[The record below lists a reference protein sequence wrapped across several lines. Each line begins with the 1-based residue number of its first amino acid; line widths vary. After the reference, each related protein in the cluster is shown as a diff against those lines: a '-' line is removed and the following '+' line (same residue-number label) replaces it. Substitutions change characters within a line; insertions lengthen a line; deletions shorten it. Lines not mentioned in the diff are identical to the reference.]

1 MVDAFSVLR
10 RDHEKV
16 ERTLASLEDGPNAGS
31 GADQVEL
38 IARGRLT
45 QQLMADESGHET
57 IEHQCFWPVVR
68 DRMPGG
74 AALADEAA
82 SQEHEASQMLVQL
95 GELRA
100 WDDGFEKLL
109 REFITAAREHVAFE
123 ETKVWPGLREALSAG
138 EVNELGDSLV
148 SAKEQVPTQPPAA
161 GLARDVRAA
170 PPARIAPRQSASAGG
185 PAGAVPCPDV

>member
-38 IARGRLT
+38 VARGRLT
-45 QQLMADESGHET
+45 QRLIADESGHEAV
-57 IEHQCFWPVVR
+57 EQECFWPVVR
-68 DRMPGG
+68 DRMRGG

-82 SQEHEASQMLVQL
+82 GQEDDASALLARL
-95 GELRA
+95 GELQA

-123 ETKVWPGLREALSAG
+123 ETRVWPGLREALSAE
-138 EVNELGDSLV
+138 EVNELGDNLA
-148 SAKEQVPTQPPAA
+148 SAKKTGPRPP
-161 GLARDVRAA
+161 
-170 PPARIAPRQSASAGG
+170 
-185 PAGAVPCPDV
+185 GA